1 MSASEGAYAPLTLE
15 PVAVVEDRLAVAP
28 DLVLRGLR
36 EAGSRDGL
44 HRGQDAAQQVRT
56 AGAEV
61 LVGRV
66 DQGLDRD
73 LERLVSAHVALEPLL
88 PRFARVL
95 ATGALREIVGL
106 LVAPAGYVVLEEPSH
121 SRSLVEASEDRDDDQ
136 PLHGH
141 RQGNAGPLSQPVLPT
156 VSGEVTHP

>member
-36 EAGSRDGL
+36 EAASRDGRY
-44 HRGQDAAQQVRT
+44 RGQDAAQQVRT

-66 DQGLDRD
+66 DQRLDRD
-73 LERLVSAHVALEPLL
+73 LERIVSAHGALAPLRVRVAL
-88 PRFARVL
+88 V
-95 ATGALREIVGL
+95 
-106 LVAPAGYVVLEEPSH
+106 LVAA
-121 SRSLVEASEDRDDDQ
+121 ASPEF
-136 PLHGH
+136 
-141 RQGNAGPLSQPVLPT
+141 V
-156 VSGEVTHP
+156 